1 MRTEMSDIR
10 VYAKG
15 LMESYGAHSVRYA
28 DDMVRAYLA
37 NGDLGAVDVW
47 RQVLNHLQEMNG
59 HRHRG

>member
-1 MRTEMSDIR
+1 MRPDISDIR
-10 VYAKG
+10 VYANG

-47 RQVLNHLQEMNG
+47 RQVLRHLKEMNG
-59 HRHRG
+59 ACHQG

>member
-1 MRTEMSDIR
+1 MRPDTSDIR

-15 LMESYGAHSVRYA
+15 LMESYGVHSVRYA

-47 RQVLNHLQEMNG
+47 RQVLRHLQEMNG
-59 HRHRG
+59 AYQRG